1 MAHGM
6 VASLVCHSAVPRLD
20 QIGQIGHE
28 ITISGMS
35 DLGANETLFG
45 CLICVSHFAKKIGIF
60 YSKSQNKGSWV
71 VSRFWE
77 DHILAIS

>member
-1 MAHGM
+1 
-6 VASLVCHSAVPRLD
+6 
-20 QIGQIGHE
+20 
-28 ITISGMS
+28 MS